1 MITIAKADGSI
12 IIDTHIN
19 TNGFATGATN
29 IESQFTK
36 IGNAAKKMGALIA
49 TAFSVTAVIQFGKEA
64 SQAAMNLESALL
76 GLESIVE
83 GQGRSFAAAQQFI
96 NEYISDGLI
105 PAENAVAAYKNLAAR
120 GYDDT
125 QIQQVMTALKD
136 ASAFGRQASLSMGKA
151 VQGATEGLKNENSVL
166 VDNAGVTKNVSKMW
180 EEYAASIG
188 TTANNLTQAQK
199 IQAEVNGILAET
211 QYQTGDA
218 AKAAGTL
225 SGQLAKLTFNF
236 NNLKVAIGNI
246 INPIVQWFLPAINNA
261 IAALTEFANNV
272 ATVISLVFGEVTTS
286 GTTAASTMDGVSSSY
301 DSAADSASN
310 YGSAVAEASKETKKS
325 LAGFDELNKLQSN
338 AEDASTGAGTS
349 TGGGATLGTTT
360 ETTVETTVDD
370 TVSPKLQEIADKI
383 RPVKEALEELAN
395 SGLEVLKEVL
405 EGLQPLG
412 DWLWNDFLVPMA
424 DFLGFDVEGI
434 NSLADALSRLADWI
448 DENQIAINNFLIAVA
463 TIATV
468 LNTISVIGKLATWF
482 TNLAAGVTTVSGLFA
497 KFFPNLSTGFST
509 LGTLFSN
516 VGTWITGTLV
526 PGISSALSAIASAL
540 GISVGWVVAIIAA
553 VIAAIAL
560 IVIYWDEIKLF
571 FTETLPNLFKK
582 FKKWLSG
589 ILEDA
594 AELFSKAWEKIKEFF
609 SPAVEWFR
617 QLWESVS
624 QTVEDI
630 FYNIGVIASGCWE
643 IIKKVWSV
651 VSDWFKKTVIEP
663 VANWFTGMWDK
674 LKEGAAQAWEG
685 IKEVF
690 SKVGKFFSDT
700 FKAAWEKVCKVFSPM
715 GEIFVNIKDGI
726 LNAFKSIVN
735 GLIKGLNNVISIPF
749 KGINK
754 ALQFIKDIEIL
765 GLTPFSSL
773 KTISVPQIPYL
784 AQGAVIPP
792 NAPFMAVLGDQR
804 NGTNIEAPADLIRQI
819 VRDELA
825 SGASND
831 EVAELLREL
840 IQVVMGIQV
849 GDEVIGKAAA
859 RYNRRVSRAG
869 GY

>member
-1 MITIAKADGSI
+1 MIAIAKADGSI
-12 IIDTHIN
+12 IIDTHID
-19 TNGFATGATN
+19 TSGFSKSATN
-29 IESQFTK
+29 LESQFSK
-36 IGNAAKKMGALIA
+36 IGNAAKKMGELIA

-64 SQAAMNLESALL
+64 SQAAMSLESAML

-105 PAENAVAAYKNLAAR
+105 PAENAVTAYKNLAAR

-136 ASAFGRQASLSMGKA
+136 ASAFGRQASLSMGEA

-188 TTANNLTQAQK
+188 TTASNLTQAQK

-225 SGQLAKLTFNF
+225 SGQISQLSFNL

-246 INPIVQWFLPAINNA
+246 INPIVQSFLPAINNA
-261 IAALTEFANNV
+261 IAAITKFANDV
-272 ATVISLVFGEVTTS
+272 ATVVSLLFGEVTTS
-286 GTTAASTMDGVSSSY
+286 SNTAADAIGGVSSGY
-301 DSAADSASN
+301 DSAANSAN
-310 YGSAVAEASKETKKS
+310 DYASAIAEASKETKKS
-325 LAGFDELNKLQSN
+325 LAGFDELNRLQSN
-338 AEDASTGAGTS
+338 SESESTGTGTLSGGGTTIGTQTGGTS
-349 TGGGATLGTTT
+349 A
-360 ETTVETTVDD
+360 ETTVED
-370 TVSPKLQEIADKI
+370 TISPKLQEIAERL
-383 RPVKEALEELAN
+383 RPLKEALEDLADA
-395 SGLEVLKEVL
+395 GIEVLRAAI
-405 EGLQPLG
+405 EGLKPLG
-412 DWLWNDFLVPMA
+412 EWLWNDFIVPLA

-434 NSLADALSRLADWI
+434 ESLADALSRLADWI
-448 DENQIAINNFLIAVA
+448 EENSEAINNFLIAVA
-463 TIATV
+463 AIAGIVKVGGWIAKVVGWLSNLFTA
-468 LNTISVIGKLATWF
+468 LNAIDKAGGAWIGKL
-482 TNLAAGVTTVSGLFA
+482 VSGVKTA
-497 KFFPNLSTGFST
+497 WGWIS
-509 LGTLFSN
+509 GTLF
-516 VGTWITGTLV
+516 
-526 PGISSALSAIASAL
+526 PAISSALSAIASAL

-553 VIAAIAL
+553 VIAAVAAI
-560 IVIYWDEIKLF
+560 IIFWDEIKLF
-571 FTETLPNLFKK
+571 FTDTLPKLFKK
-582 FKKWLSG
+582 FQKWLGG
-589 ILEDA
+589 ILDDA
-594 AELFSKAWEKIKEFF
+594 AELFSKAWESIKDFF
-609 SPAVEWFR
+609 SPAIEWFS

-624 QTVEDI
+624 QTFEDI

-643 IIKKVWSV
+643 VIKKAWSIA
-651 VSDWFKKTVIEP
+651 SDWFKKTVVEP
-663 VANWFTGMWDK
+663 VANWFSGMWDK
-674 LKEGAAQAWEG
+674 LKKGAAEAWDG

-700 FKAAWEKVCKVFSPM
+700 FKAAWEKVKKVFSPF

-726 LNAFKSIVN
+726 LKAFKEIVN
-735 GLIKGLNNVISIPF
+735 GLIRGLNNVIAIPF
-749 KGINK
+749 DGINS
-754 ALQFIKDIEIL
+754 ALKFIKNIEIL
-765 GLTPFSSL
+765 GLTPFANL
-773 KTISVPQIPYL
+773 RTISVPKIPYL

-819 VRDELA
+819 VREELA
-825 SGASND
+825 GGASND
-831 EVAELLREL
+831 EIAALLREL